1 MSQATEFGNQVKFY
15 KLQGCGNDFVA
26 IDNRELNIPAQSMA
40 QWALKVCVRAFG
52 IGADGIFFIENA
64 PKGSGLDYAWQF
76 YNCDGSRAEMCG
88 NASRCVGKLA
98 HKLGIAP
105 KKHSFGTDVGPIKVE
120 VFTAGEDMGQVKVQL
135 TKPQS
140 LELNLELDFQGAPYA
155 VHFVDTGVPHVVVF
169 VEDVSQVN
177 VQAVGSYLRHH
188 EKFRP
193 EGTNVNFVQ
202 VMDRETMLCRTYERG
217 VEGETLA
224 CGTGVC
230 AAQFIANRL
239 GLTGDMSRI
248 TTTGEETL
256 AVILEGD
263 DIFLQGNA
271 TLVFEGEFYLGSVDL
286 YLP

>member
-1 MSQATEFGNQVKFY
+1 MSQVTEFGNRVKFY
-15 KLQGCGNDFVA
+15 KLQGCGNDFVS
-26 IDNRELNIPAQSMA
+26 IDNRELNIPAQNMA
-40 QWALKVCVRAFG
+40 QWAIKICARAFG

-88 NASRCVGKLA
+88 NASRCVAKLA

-105 KKHSFGTDVGPIKVE
+105 KKHIFGTDVGPIKVE
-120 VFTAGEDMGQVKVQL
+120 VFTTGEDMGQVKVQL
-135 TKPQS
+135 IKPKS
-140 LELNLELDFQGAPYA
+140 LELNLELDFQGTSYT

-169 VEDVSQVN
+169 VDDVSQVN

-188 EKFRP
+188 ETFQP
-193 EGTNVNFVQ
+193 EGANVNFVQ
-202 VMDRETMLCRTYERG
+202 VKDRETMLCRTYERG

-230 AAQFIANRL
+230 AAQVIANKL
-239 GLTGDMSRI
+239 SLTGSLSRI
-248 TTTGEETL
+248 TTTGGETL
-256 AVILEGD
+256 TVILEGEE
-263 DIFLQGNA
+263 IFLQGNA
-271 TLVFEGEFYLGSVDL
+271 ALVFEGELYLNSMDL